1 MCEVPEDAIRVVDFL
16 TKFGCGFIGLSEP
29 FLELRH
35 RNTSRV
41 GLVCRVLV
49 DYVEG
54 LAETTEIA
62 TTRTVPIE
70 SFAYETAFAK
80 VSVVEFAYECR
91 HRAAYRLQFFLE

>member
-1 MCEVPEDAIRVVDFL
+1 MNSMGDIFVGVLNTLLRDLFVCEVAEDAIRVVDFL

-35 RNTSRV
+35 GNASRV

-70 SFAYETAFAK
+70 SSLTRPL
-80 VSVVEFAYECR
+80 SLR
-91 HRAAYRLQFFLE
+91 